1 LLLLLPFGDGDGLLI
16 DALSCCRESNGDD
29 LNFPSAAHKS
39 RPTSDSLRRHR
50 QPTGSARDGT
60 KKRPLDSIPDDDD
73 AGLTDAGRDDVA
85 DNYCRNRTTTIPTR
99 SCRPSDG

>member
-1 LLLLLPFGDGDGLLI
+1 MRCRP
-16 DALSCCRESNGDD
+16 SCCRESNGDD

-39 RPTSDSLRRHR
+39 RPTSDSLRHHR

-73 AGLTDAGRDDVA
+73 AGLTDAGRDDIA

>member
-1 LLLLLPFGDGDGLLI
+1 LLLLPFGDGDGLLI

-73 AGLTDAGRDDVA
+73 AGLTDAGRDDIA

>member
-60 KKRPLDSIPDDDD
+60 KKRPLDSIPDDDVD
-73 AGLTDAGRDDVA
+73 PTDG
-85 DNYCRNRTTTIPTR
+85 CWT
-99 SCRPSDG
+99 